1 MAYSQ
6 TYHTKGGPL
15 RGQYR
20 FSHGRNHANNHN
32 ATLAPNTYN
41 NTKYFDYS
49 FTHQGD
55 FDHPN
60 DIRKN
65 FMEYGYSYNSN
76 CVKPEVEPSAKRRKC
91 LSSSWGSSASYHQ
104 QLHACNNVPP
114 RQPSTHNHM
123 HPRNQGAYDSVTSIC
138 NNNSSIAIS
147 TASTSNRS
155 FSNGHASNN
164 YKRGR
169 SEFEDDD
176 NEVVFMSREE
186 IERCSP
192 SRKDGI
198 DAVREMHLRYSYCAF
213 LQTLGARL
221 ELPQTTI
228 GTAMVLCHR
237 FFVRRSHACHD
248 RFLVATAALF
258 LAAKSE
264 ETPCPLNNVLRSAS
278 EIFHKQDFSYLSYAL
293 PVDWFELYRE
303 RITEAEQLIL
313 TTLNFELNVQHPYT
327 SLTST
332 LEKLG
337 FSQTVLVNLALN
349 LVSEG
354 VFRRIIL
361 VACMILLAGG

>member
-1 MAYSQ
+1 MAF
-6 TYHTKGGPL
+6 GGPL
-15 RGQYR
+15 RGQHR
-20 FSHGRNHANNHN
+20 SSHGRNHANNHN
-32 ATLAPNTYN
+32 AALATNTYN

-55 FDHPN
+55 LDHPN
-60 DIRKN
+60 HIPKN
-65 FMEYGYSYNSN
+65 FRVFDYNYNSNN

-91 LSSSWGSSASYHQ
+91 SSSSWGNGVSYHQ
-104 QLHACNNVPP
+104 QLHACNNIPS
-114 RQPSTHNHM
+114 RQPSTHNGM
-123 HPRNQGAYDSVTSIC
+123 HPRNQSAYDGVTSIC
-138 NNNSSIAIS
+138 NGNSTIAIS

-155 FSNGHASNN
+155 LSNGHASNN

-198 DAVREMHLRYSYCAF
+198 DVVHEMHLRYSYCAF

-248 RFLVATAALF
+248 RFVSILF
-258 LAAKSE
+258 
-264 ETPCPLNNVLRSAS
+264 
-278 EIFHKQDFSYLSYAL
+278 
-293 PVDWFELYRE
+293 PV
-303 RITEAEQLIL
+303 T
-313 TTLNFELNVQHPYT
+313 NSSV
-327 SLTST
+327 
-332 LEKLG
+332 K
-337 FSQTVLVNLALN
+337 
-349 LVSEG
+349 
-354 VFRRIIL
+354 
-361 VACMILLAGG
+361 